1 MLNKKGGTDFNYN
14 IQSVN
19 DTKTGTIIDINLI
32 RDPIDLNSLIPE
44 INNVQK
50 NLNITLKNT
59 LILADNEYYLE
70 YALDYMENHNLT
82 ALISNRTRSMKVKPK
97 NKENKPFGK
106 VNFIYKPEDD
116 TYICLNNKILSFQK
130 E

>member
-1 MLNKKGGTDFNYN
+1 MEQILTKSKQTSISTTDKEALWMLNKKGGTDFNYN

-19 DTKTGTIIDINLI
+19 DTKTGIIIDINLI

-59 LILADNEYYLE
+59 VILADNGYYSE

-82 ALISNRTRSMKVKPK
+82 AIIPNRT
-97 NKENKPFGK
+97 
-106 VNFIYKPEDD
+106 
-116 TYICLNNKILSFQK
+116 
-130 E
+130 